1 MKIQTYYNH
10 IRFYT
15 PHHFVYYPIL
25 TIFLLASIYFAFTTD
40 QPLIW
45 SFISVGFIFLFCLA
59 FMLRQHY
66 ALILQNRIVRL
77 ELRYRY
83 FTLTGKRLEEFE
95 HKLTDDQL
103 FALRFAPDN
112 ESLTFNETSLYVG
125 VLELR
130 PSSISYGMAD
140 LEVSGSDS
148 AF

>member
-1 MKIQTYYNH
+1 MKIQTYNNH
-10 IRFYT
+10 IRFYP

-25 TIFLLASIYFAFTTD
+25 MLFLLSSIYFAFTTD
-40 QPLIW
+40 DVLIW

-95 HKLTDDQL
+95 YKLTDDQL

-112 ESLTFNETSLYVG
+112 ELLG
-125 VLELR
+125 LLEDAIKNNL
-130 PSSISYGMAD
+130 SGDAIKKAIVHWKAD
-140 LEVSGSDS
+140 YNRV
-148 AF
+148 